1 MVQYCR
7 YCSHMYCG
15 DSNYCEVNECCF
27 SDSVIK
33 HTNKCRCFDF
43 LPIDALGE
51 NERGYMPRK
60 GHYIVVRCKDCKYCS
75 VDFVGDYQCDSH
87 KMEVIEEDD
96 YCSYGEREEQEHE

>member
-60 GHYIVVRCKDCKYCS
+60 GHYISEKPDKDLLDMIK
-75 VDFVGDYQCDSH
+75 
-87 KMEVIEEDD
+87 
-96 YCSYGEREEQEHE
+96 EQEHETSE